1 MKEIII
7 YTVDYCGYCKK
18 AKSLLDKLNLKY
30 KEIDITDN
38 EKEYRKQLGEYYAI
52 KEPVT
57 VPQIIIGG
65 RRIGGFDK
73 LQEYYQNGM
82 LDKLIEE

>member
-1 MKEIII
+1 MKDIVI

-18 AKSLLDKLNLKY
+18 AKMLLDKLNLKY

-38 EKEYRKQLGEYYAI
+38 EKEYRKQLGEYYLI

-65 RRIGGFDK
+65 HRIGGFNN
-73 LQEYYQNGM
+73 LQEMYENGK
-82 LDKLIEE
+82 LDKLTKD

>member
-18 AKSLLDKLNLKY
+18 AKALLDKLNLKY

-38 EKEYRKQLGEYYAI
+38 EKVYRQQLGEYYSI
-52 KEPVT
+52 KNPVT
-57 VPQIIIGG
+57 VPQIIIEGH
-65 RRIGGFDK
+65 RIGGFDK
-73 LQEYYQNGM
+73 LQEYYENG
-82 LDKLIEE
+82 KLEQLLKD